1 MFDSYASRTILRT
14 NRVATFNLE
23 VNLPRKSY
31 SGPSSDHRSPPLGT
45 LSDAQLKS
53 IDAAVGAQVRLRRI
67 LLGLSQESVSKIIGL
82 TFQQLQKYEH
92 GTNRISASRLYQLSM
107 ILHVPVS
114 YFFETVEV
122 EGDQSSSVEPVVL
135 KELDSIPGDL
145 MKKRKTVELVRS
157 FYEIEGEKQR
167 NAALNLLKTLAKP
180 STK

>member
-1 MFDSYASRTILRT
+1 MLKESSI
-14 NRVATFNLE
+14 FNYNSG
-23 VNLPRKSY
+23 VKLPRKSAMTA
-31 SGPSSDHRSPPLGT
+31 PSSQRSQPLGT
-45 LSDAQLKS
+45 LTDEQLKS

-67 LLGLSQESVSKIIGL
+67 LLGLSQEAVSKIIGL

-114 YFFETVEV
+114 YFFETVDV
-122 EGDQSSSVEPVVL
+122 ESDQQSSLEPVLV
-135 KELDSIPGDL
+135 KEVDNIPGDL

-167 NAALNLLKTLAKP
+167 NAALNLLKTLAKG
-180 STK
+180 TAK

>member
-1 MFDSYASRTILRT
+1 MTYNSG
-14 NRVATFNLE
+14 VK
-23 VNLPRKSY
+23 LPRKSV
-31 SGPSSDHRSPPLGT
+31 SGTSPDRRSQPLGT
-45 LSDAQLKS
+45 LADAQLKS

-67 LLGLSQESVSKIIGL
+67 LLGLSQEAVSKIIGL

-122 EGDQSSSVEPVVL
+122 ENDQASSVEPVL
-135 KELDSIPGDL
+135 IKELDAIPGDL

-157 FYEIEGEKQR
+157 FYEIDDEKQR
-167 NAALNLLKTLAKP
+167 NAALNLLKTLAKAGA
-180 STK
+180 K